1 MSVIN
6 KIEGSPPGN
15 VMNDRELDAIVG
27 GKGGGN
33 PGPIIWW
40 AAQCVASGF
49 ARLIDGIVKK
59 LS

>member
-1 MSVIN
+1 MT
-6 KIEGSPPGN
+6 
-15 VMNDRELDAIVG
+15 MNWDAIVG

-40 AAQCVASGF
+40 ATECVAFGF
-49 ARLIDGIVKK
+49 AKLIDGIVKK